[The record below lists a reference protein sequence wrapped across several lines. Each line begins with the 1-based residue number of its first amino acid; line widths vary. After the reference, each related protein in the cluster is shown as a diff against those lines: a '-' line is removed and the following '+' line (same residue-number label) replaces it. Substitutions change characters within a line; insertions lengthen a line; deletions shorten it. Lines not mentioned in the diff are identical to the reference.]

1 MTKTCAGNQTRPWDR
16 NTARL
21 TSLEEMKDKGLDQRG
36 LYALSLEEISAL
48 LPGEP
53 PYRARQVWD
62 HLYSRMDSPEEM
74 TDLPLA
80 LRERLSV
87 IVPPALREVAVSESD
102 AGATRKW
109 SWALHDDARI
119 ETVLMKYPDRATVCV
134 STQAGCA
141 MNCPF
146 CATGQAGFTR
156 NLSTGEIL
164 EQVARAWRALRPARL
179 TNVVFMGMGEPLS
192 NYPRLVECIKRLRDD
207 FHLSPRRQSVSTV
220 GIVPGILRLAN
231 EGLPV
236 TLAVSL
242 HAANDELR
250 DRLVPMNKR
259 YPLAR
264 LTQAC
269 EYWVTHTR
277 RRLTFEWAM
286 IDGVNDRPEDA
297 KELADLA
304 LPLGAHVNCIPLNPT
319 AGFGLPAS
327 PAWKIEAFCDR
338 LASLGVNVTVRST
351 RGSDAMAACGQL
363 STASRPLLGP
373 GCEEVPSLA

>member
-1 MTKTCAGNQTRPWDR
+1 
-16 NTARL
+16 
-21 TSLEEMKDKGLDQRG
+21 
-36 LYALSLEEISAL
+36 
-48 LPGEP
+48 
-53 PYRARQVWD
+53 
-62 HLYSRMDSPEEM
+62 MDSPEEM

-80 LRERLSV
+80 LRERLAT
-87 IVPPALREVAVSESD
+87 IVPPALREVALSEGD
-102 AGATRKW
+102 GGTTLKW
-109 SWALHDDARI
+109 SWALHDGARI

-192 NYPRLVECIKRLRDD
+192 NYSRLVESIKRLRDD

-264 LTQAC
+264 LREAC
-269 EYWVTHTR
+269 EYWVMHTR

-286 IDGVNDRPEDA
+286 IQGVNDRPEDA
-297 KELADLA
+297 KELAELA
-304 LPLGAHVNCIPLNPT
+304 LPLQAHVNCIPLNPT
-319 AGFGLPAS
+319 PGFGLPAS
-327 PAWKIEAFCDR
+327 PEWKIKVFCDR

-363 STASRPLLGP
+363 SVATRSLGDPGSEEIASLP
-373 GCEEVPSLA
+373 